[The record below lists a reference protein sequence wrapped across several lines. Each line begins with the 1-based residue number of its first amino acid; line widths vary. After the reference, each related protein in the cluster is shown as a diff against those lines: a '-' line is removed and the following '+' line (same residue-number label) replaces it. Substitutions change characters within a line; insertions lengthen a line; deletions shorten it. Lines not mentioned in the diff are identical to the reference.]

1 MQFDR
6 GPGHQNLHR
15 HRSRVRLLLLPT
27 PQTAAPWEGNS
38 TERAKANKSELD

>member
-27 PQTAAPWEGNS
+27 VVPKNLIVIRIVEVS
-38 TERAKANKSELD
+38 SFRC